1 MAITYSAEINENLL
15 LITASGRDENV
26 REVIDY
32 GSAVIDLAVRHG
44 ATLILC
50 DERNLEYALD
60 TFDTFQSA
68 KEIADLAP
76 KVARIAIVCN
86 AKFLKDGQ
94 FWETVAVNRSLQ
106 VRVDTEIDRAKAW
119 LLESGNPASARYFL

>member
-1 MAITYSAEINENLL
+1 MAITYISEIKEDML

-26 REVIDY
+26 RQVIDY

-44 ATLILC
+44 ATLVLC

-68 KEIADLAP
+68 REIADLAP
-76 KVARIAIVCN
+76 KVARIAIVCG
-86 AKFLKDGQ
+86 AKFLKDGK
-94 FWETVAVNRSLQ
+94 FWETVAVNRALQ
-106 VRVDTEIDRAKAW
+106 VRVDTDIERAKAW
-119 LLESGNPASARYFL
+119 LFENGNQASV